1 MKNKPTIFCFG
12 EVLWDVF
19 PEGKKIGGAP
29 LNVALRL
36 LSYGY
41 APKIISA
48 VGDDDEGHE
57 IRAYFNKNGLSQE
70 FLQKDK
76 TLPTGKVKVEIDPEG
91 IASYDIITPVAWD
104 NIEVNTSLEDALA
117 QSDLFL
123 FGSLAARSKASKNTL
138 HTFLENAKFKVFD
151 VNLRPPFYSHSHLM
165 DLMLAADFIK
175 FNTEELTEVCNY
187 LGGKDNDYEGQLK
200 FISDTTHT
208 DQICVTLGAD
218 GAILY
223 LHGKVYKQK
232 GYKVNVQDT
241 VGAGDSFLATLLD
254 GILQQEAPE
263 KTLQKAC
270 AVGALVSSKAGANPS
285 ITEAEIRQLISST
298 LA

>member
-48 VGDDDEGHE
+48 LGDDPEGQE
-57 IRAYFNKNGLSQE
+57 IRAYFDKNGLSQE

-76 TLPTGKVKVEIDPEG
+76 TRPTGKVKVEIDPEG

-104 NIEVNTSLEDALA
+104 NIEVNRSLEDALG

-138 HTFLENAKFKVFD
+138 HTFLEKANFKVFD
-151 VNLRPPFYSHSHLM
+151 VNLRPPFYSHAHIM

-175 FNTEELTEVCNY
+175 FNAEELTDICAC
-187 LGGKDNDYEGQLK
+187 LGGEETAYEGQIK
-200 FISDTTHT
+200 FISETTRT
-208 DQICVTLGAD
+208 DQICVTLGAH

-223 LHGKVYKQK
+223 LHGKIYKQK
-232 GYKVNVQDT
+232 GFKVNVQDT
-241 VGAGDSFLATLLD
+241 VGAGDSFLATLL
-254 GILQQEAPE
+254 EAFY
-263 KTLQKAC
+263 
-270 AVGALVSSKAGANPS
+270 SKKHP
-285 ITEAEIRQLISST
+285 RKLCKKPV
-298 LA
+298 LWVR